1 MMTRPSTTGRLPSS
15 PPRRRC
21 QNSFAYPP
29 RPWVRISRSS
39 ARSAAT
45 LDTVASSAMLRLL
58 LTALG
63 AGGDDVVGGTGDRR
77 HELLGAGLLD
87 LELGGVPAEPEHD
100 DPVRD
105 RLDVG
110 HVVADQDHAEPVLAQ
125 PLDEVEHL

>member
-1 MMTRPSTTGRLPSS
+1 MMTSPSTTGRLPSS

-21 QNSFAYPP
+21 QKSFAYPP

-39 ARSAAT
+39 AR
-45 LDTVASSAMLRLL
+45 LRPL
-58 LTALG
+58 LTTLG

-77 HELLGAGLLD
+77 HELLGAGFLD